1 MNVATI
7 ENKNGTIN
15 SLELLEQINFFR
27 KQEGNRAELQHRDL
41 LKIIRDEFEEEINEG
56 KISPVTYKDKKG
68 EDRPMFELTLSQSKQ
83 VLVRESKFV
92 RKAVIRKLE
101 ELEQN
106 TGPKVPTSFREA
118 LLLAAEQQE
127 KIETLEIENKIKEQ
141 QIAEFKPKVEYLDT
155 ILKSQDTMTVTQIA
169 ADYGISAK
177 RLNQILH
184 EEKIQRK
191 VGGQWLLYTNH
202 MNNGY
207 TKSETTEI
215 QLKEGKNKLVINTK
229 WSQKGRVKIHEILTE
244 LGILAN
250 MDREESIKG
259 GI

>member
-1 MNVATI
+1 MELIKI

-27 KQEGNRAELQHRDL
+27 KQEDNRAELQHRDL
-41 LKIIRDEFEEEINEG
+41 LKIIRDEFEEEIDEG
-56 KISPVTYKDKKG
+56 KISPIFYKDSMNR
-68 EDRPMFELTLSQSKQ
+68 EQPMFELTLSQSKQ
-83 VLVRESKFV
+83 VLVRESKYV
-92 RKAVIRKLE
+92 RKAVIKKLE

-106 TGPKVPTSFREA
+106 VVLKVPTSFREA

-127 KIETLEIENKIKEQ
+127 KIEVLEIENKIKEQ
-141 QIAEFKPKVEYLDT
+141 QIAEYKPRIEYLDT

-207 TKSETTEI
+207 TKSETYMDV
-215 QLKEGKNKLVINTK
+215 KGSPRINTK
-229 WSQKGRVKIHEILTE
+229 WTQKGRVKIHEILSK
-244 LGILAN
+244 LGIMAS
-250 MDREESIKG
+250 MDKEKSA
-259 GI
+259 